1 MTGCHSFIS
10 VCCVR
15 RKFVFFSGSSKDNLT
30 SPCNVQCSCETETY
44 DPICGIDKFTYF
56 SPCHA
61 GCTKSNA
68 TEEDDDDVYSSFFQW
83 YSLILTRF
91 SLFIGI
97 ARASNQM
104 SASLTRVICIRQSQ
118 EVAIRKVV
126 VRG

>member
-1 MTGCHSFIS
+1 MTGYRSQ

-15 RKFVFFSGSSKDNLT
+15 RKFIYLFSGSSKDNLT

-61 GCTKSNA
+61 GCVKSNA
-68 TEEDDDDVYSSFFQW
+68 TEDDEDDVYRPPGSSHFTIMLTL
-83 YSLILTRF
+83 SL
-91 SLFIGI
+91 SIGI
-97 ARASNQM
+97 ARASKQM
-104 SASLTRVICIRQSQ
+104 NASLTRVICIRQRQ
-118 EVAIRKVV
+118 EVAIRKAV